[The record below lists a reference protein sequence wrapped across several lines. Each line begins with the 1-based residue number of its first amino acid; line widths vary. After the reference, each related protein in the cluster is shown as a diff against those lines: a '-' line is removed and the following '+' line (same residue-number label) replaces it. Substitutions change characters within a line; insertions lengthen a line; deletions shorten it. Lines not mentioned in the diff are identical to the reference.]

1 MYRYFAYGSVLYVRH
16 LAEWAGEHGVDPRL
30 FAKGTNAIL
39 RGYELVFDVESKFWG
54 GRVANLRQREGGAVH
69 GVLFEIPEEAKEAV
83 LRKEG
88 VATGLSQEIGV
99 AVEVA
104 GNPPVAAHAFVARP
118 ERRGAPGAPSG
129 RLMNYL
135 IEGARER
142 GLPQTWIEELERQA
156 AAAAPEKP
164 PGGSAGLKLGLKR

>member
-1 MYRYFAYGSVLYVRH
+1 MYRYFAYGSVLSLRH

-30 FAKGTNAIL
+30 FAQGTAAVL
-39 RGYELVFDVESKFWG
+39 RGYELCFDVESKFWG
-54 GRVANLRQREGGAVH
+54 GRVANVREREGGAVH
-69 GVLFEIPEEAKEAV
+69 GILFEIPEEAKEAV

-104 GNPPVAAHAFVARP
+104 GKPAVAAHAFVARP
-118 ERRGAPGAPSG
+118 ERRGAPGAPSA
-129 RLMNYL
+129 RLMSYL

-142 GLPQTWIEELERQA
+142 GLPQSWVEELSRHA
-156 AAAAPEKP
+156 ASAAPP
-164 PGGSAGLKLGLKR
+164 SMPSSGLKLGLKR